1 MAAPVVTSESDI
13 PLALPT
19 RRRRAVPVLIRMAAA
34 LAGGGIFYASY
45 PPRPLWYLAPLAFAL
60 LAFALRH
67 RTARGGFLYGLL
79 FGMAFVMP
87 LLEWLQSFLGRE
99 FGPFPWVGLSFVVSL
114 YMALA
119 GAAMAVVSKLRG
131 GPVWMAA
138 VFLGSEVLRTYF
150 PFDGFPW
157 GKVGFGQP
165 EGLFLPLAAIGGT
178 MLLGFAVVVTGTGLT
193 ELIVRWRAGDR
204 RRALVLPVILAILPV
219 VAGAAS
225 WSLVGTDAQAG
236 TRTVAIIQGNAPD
249 DGINLMYD
257 TPILRRNHLAATEKL
272 AADIKAGRVAK
283 PDIVVWPEVAT
294 DLEPDPRY
302 DIELSQAIRDVGV
315 PFLIGGRLIQNP
327 TTIQNVVQVWDPNT
341 GPGQRYAKQKLV
353 PFAEFIPLRAISA
366 AVTPFVADTRDMIP
380 GDEPGALAVDNTTVG
395 VAICYEV
402 AYDQV
407 VGGAV
412 RAGATMLAIPTNNAW
427 YGPGEMSYQQL
438 AMSRVA
444 AVEYGRAVAVSA
456 TSGVSALV
464 QPDGTVI
471 RQSELYTAA
480 TLVAKLPL
488 RTTATLATRL
498 GAWPEWVAS
507 VTGLAALALAI
518 GARLRNRPTT
528 PRRAPARTTDDT
540 PEEDL

>member
-1 MAAPVVTSESDI
+1 MAAPVVTSESDTS
-13 PLALPT
+13 LALPS
-19 RRRRAVPVLIRMAAA
+19 RRRRAVPVLIRLAAA
-34 LAGGGIFYASY
+34 LAGGGILYASY
-45 PPRPLWYLAPLAFAL
+45 PPRTLWYLAPLAFAL
-60 LAFALRH
+60 LAAALRH
-67 RTARGGFLYGLL
+67 RSARGGFLYGLA
-79 FGMAFVMP
+79 FGLAFVMP
-87 LLEWLQSFLGRE
+87 LLQWLQSFLGAD
-99 FGPFPWVGLSFVVSL
+99 FGPFPWIGLSFVVSL
-114 YMALA
+114 YMAVA

-138 VFLGSEVLRTYF
+138 VFMGSEVLRTYF

-178 MLLGFAVVVTGTGLT
+178 MLLGFAVVVTGAGAT
-193 ELIVRWRAGDR
+193 ELVVRWRAGDR
-204 RRALVLPVILAILPV
+204 RRALVLPVILVVLPV

-225 WSLVGTDAQAG
+225 WSLIGTDAQAG

-272 AADIKAGRVAK
+272 AADIKAGRVRK
-283 PDIVVWPEVAT
+283 PDIVIWPEVAT

-327 TTIQNVVQVWDPNT
+327 TTIQNVVQVWDPDT

-353 PFAEFIPLRAISA
+353 PFAEFIPLRDISA

-380 GDEPGALAVDNTTVG
+380 GTQPGALAIDNTTVG

-407 VGGAV
+407 VGAAV

-456 TSGVSALV
+456 TSGVSAVV
-464 QPDGTVI
+464 QPDGSVT
-471 RQSELYTAA
+471 RQTELYTAA
-480 TLVAKLPL
+480 TLVATVPL

-518 GARLRNRPTT
+518 GARLRKRS
-528 PRRAPARTTDDT
+528 APARTDDT
-540 PEEDL
+540 STSEEDL

>member
-294 DLEPDPRY
+294 DLRARP
-302 DIELSQAIRDVGV
+302 
-315 PFLIGGRLIQNP
+315 
-327 TTIQNVVQVWDPNT
+327 
-341 GPGQRYAKQKLV
+341 
-353 PFAEFIPLRAISA
+353 PLRHR
-366 AVTPFVADTRDMIP
+366 AVP
-380 GDEPGALAVDNTTVG
+380 GHPRRRRAVPHRRPAHPEPHHHPERGAGVG
-395 VAICYEV
+395 PEHRAGPALRQAE
-402 AYDQV
+402 A
-407 VGGAV
+407 GAV
-412 RAGATMLAIPTNNAW
+412 RRVHPAARHLRRGHPVRRRH
-427 YGPGEMSYQQL
+427 PGHDPRRR
-438 AMSRVA
+438 ARRP
-444 AVEYGRAVAVSA
+444 GR
-456 TSGVSALV
+456 
-464 QPDGTVI
+464 
-471 RQSELYTAA
+471 RQHHRRRRHL
-480 TLVAKLPL
+480 L
-488 RTTATLATRL
+488 R
-498 GAWPEWVAS
+498 G
-507 VTGLAALALAI
+507 
-518 GARLRNRPTT
+518 RLRPGGRRRGAGWCDNARHPHQQRVVRAWRDELPAAGHVPGRGGGVRPRRRGLGDQRGERPRPT
-528 PRRAPARTTDDT
+528 RRDGHPA
-540 PEEDL
+540 E

>member
-1 MAAPVVTSESDI
+1 MVAPAVTSESDI
-13 PLALPT
+13 PLAPPP
-19 RRRRAVPVLIRMAAA
+19 RHRRAVPVLIRVAAA
-34 LAGGGIFYASY
+34 LAGGGILYASY
-45 PPRPLWYLAPLAFAL
+45 PPRTLWYLAPLAFAL
-60 LAFALRH
+60 FAASLRH
-67 RTARGGFLYGLL
+67 RSARGGFLYGLC
-79 FGMAFVMP
+79 FGLAFVLP
-87 LLEWLQSFLGRE
+87 LLSWLQSFLGAD
-99 FGPFPWVGLSFVVSL
+99 FGPFPWIGLSFVVSL

-119 GAAMAVVSKLRG
+119 GAAMAVVSTLRG

-138 VFLGSEVLRTYF
+138 IFIGSEILRENF

-165 EGLFLPLAAIGGT
+165 EGLFLPLASIGGT
-178 MLLGFAVVVTGTGLT
+178 VLLGFAVIVTGLGAT
-193 ELIVRWRAGDR
+193 ELVARWRAGDR
-204 RRALVLPVILAILPV
+204 RRALVLPVTLLVLPV

-257 TPILRRNHLAATEKL
+257 TPILRRNHLAATEQL
-272 AADIKAGRVAK
+272 AADIKAGKVAK
-283 PDIVVWPEVAT
+283 PDLVVWPEVAT
-294 DLEPDPRY
+294 DLDPDPT
-302 DIELSQAIRDVGV
+302 DDPELSKAIADVGV

-341 GPGQRYAKQKLV
+341 GPGPRYAKQKLV
-353 PFAEFIPLRAISA
+353 PFAEFIPLRSISA
-366 AVTPFVADTRDMIP
+366 AVTPFVADTRDMVP
-380 GDEPGALAVDNTTVG
+380 GDKPGALPIDNTTVG

-407 VGGAV
+407 VGDAV
-412 RAGATMLAIPTNNAW
+412 RAGATMLAVPTNNAW

-444 AVEYGRAVAVSA
+444 AVEYGRAVAVAA
-456 TSGVSALV
+456 TSGVSAVV
-464 QPDGTVI
+464 QPDGSVT
-471 RQSELYTAA
+471 RQSGLYTAA
-480 TLVAKLPL
+480 TLVAKVPL

-507 VTGLAALALAI
+507 VAGLAALALAI
-518 GARLRNRPTT
+518 GTRLRSRSSR
-528 PRRAPARTTDDT
+528 RRASTT
-540 PEEDL
+540 

>member
-1 MAAPVVTSESDI
+1 M
-13 PLALPT
+13 
-19 RRRRAVPVLIRMAAA
+19 
-34 LAGGGIFYASY
+34 
-45 PPRPLWYLAPLAFAL
+45 
-60 LAFALRH
+60 
-67 RTARGGFLYGLL
+67 
-79 FGMAFVMP
+79 
-87 LLEWLQSFLGRE
+87 
-99 FGPFPWVGLSFVVSL
+99 
-114 YMALA
+114 
-119 GAAMAVVSKLRG
+119 
-131 GPVWMAA
+131 
-138 VFLGSEVLRTYF
+138 
-150 PFDGFPW
+150 
-157 GKVGFGQP
+157 
-165 EGLFLPLAAIGGT
+165 
-178 MLLGFAVVVTGTGLT
+178 
-193 ELIVRWRAGDR
+193 
-204 RRALVLPVILAILPV
+204 
-219 VAGAAS
+219 
-225 WSLVGTDAQAG
+225 
-236 TRTVAIIQGNAPD
+236 
-249 DGINLMYD
+249 
-257 TPILRRNHLAATEKL
+257 
-272 AADIKAGRVAK
+272 
-283 PDIVVWPEVAT
+283 
-294 DLEPDPRY
+294 
-302 DIELSQAIRDVGV
+302 

-438 AMSRVA
+438 AMSQVA

-464 QPDGTVI
+464 QPDGTVT

-518 GARLRNRPTT
+518 GARLRNRSTT